1 MVEVIVQCCERGNR
15 DREVVSPD
23 DRLQICQAA
32 GEWVDRDHVP
42 IARGRSRRQ
51 SPMIS
56 CNQCVCG
63 ALFISCPTRE
73 RNSPRMGEV
82 LVLL

>member
-32 GEWVDRDHVP
+32 GEWP
-42 IARGRSRRQ
+42 RSPWSIQTAKPNDIPQ
-51 SPMIS
+51 SMR
-56 CNQCVCG
+56 
-63 ALFISCPTRE
+63 LR
-73 RNSPRMGEV
+73 SP
-82 LVLL
+82 LL